1 MSSKRRTY
9 TATEKAD
16 VVRMRLVDKMAVSDI
31 AEKLDIHPTLIND
44 WIRVVMAQAERAFD
58 DPRTAKAQ
66 GKKSDREIDKLKKR
80 IEQKNEVIAELMQ
93 ENIQAKKDSGE
104 L

>member
-16 VVRMRLVDKMAVSDI
+16 VVRLRVVQKMSVSDI

-44 WIRVVMAQAERAFD
+44 WIRAMMAQAERAFD

-66 GKKSDREIDKLKKR
+66 DRKADREVEKLKKR

>member
-1 MSSKRRTY
+1 MTQKRRTY

-16 VVRMRLVDKMAVSDI
+16 AVRMRLADQKPVSQI
-31 AEKLDIHPTLIND
+31 ADELGIHPTLIND
-44 WIRVVMAQAERAFD
+44 WIRAVLAQAERAFD
-58 DPRTAKAQ
+58 DPRTRQATERKAN
-66 GKKSDREIDKLKKR
+66 REIEKLKGR
-80 IEQKNEVIAELMQ
+80 IDQKNEVIAELMQ